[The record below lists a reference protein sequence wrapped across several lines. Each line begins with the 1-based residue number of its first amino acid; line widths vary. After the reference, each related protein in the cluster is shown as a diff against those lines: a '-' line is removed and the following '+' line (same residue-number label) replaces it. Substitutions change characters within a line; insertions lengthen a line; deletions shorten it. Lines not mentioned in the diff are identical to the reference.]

1 MVRTRFLL
9 IIPALFLLWRCPA
22 GPPTGPST
30 DISRELC
37 ANCLISPFEDTTYVF
52 VSRWSE
58 ISEYEFEDLVT
69 PEMIINPYWD
79 YWSISNATIRIEIDG
94 KYLPVEEDSV
104 TGFSEF
110 YDIYHYYYYKFLNV
124 SVHPG
129 QHWQLSVYHPDYDS
143 LYAETVVPDSVE
155 FINLPDTIRD
165 DSENLNF
172 SWTDA
177 DGARGYLPL
186 LSFTATND
194 TGKYWSIQVHSDF
207 ADEGDGVYSWSS
219 GFPSQNTS
227 AEYKINTMLKEIKFC
242 YDEDKYKIGDL
253 SQFTSFYLRF
263 YVYSLNE
270 ALYNIQRWEVQPDEL
285 SGFNAPVRVFSNVEG
300 GSGILGS
307 FWRTASPKIIVD
319 KEFLISH
326 CQ

>member
-1 MVRTRFLL
+1 
-9 IIPALFLLWRCPA
+9 
-22 GPPTGPST
+22 
-30 DISRELC
+30 
-37 ANCLISPFEDTTYVF
+37 
-52 VSRWSE
+52 
-58 ISEYEFEDLVT
+58 
-69 PEMIINPYWD
+69 
-79 YWSISNATIRIEIDG
+79 
-94 KYLPVEEDSV
+94 
-104 TGFSEF
+104 
-110 YDIYHYYYYKFLNV
+110 
-124 SVHPG
+124 
-129 QHWQLSVYHPDYDS
+129 
-143 LYAETVVPDSVE
+143 
-155 FINLPDTIRD
+155 FIALPDTIRD
-165 DSENLNF
+165 TSKDLNF
-172 SWTDA
+172 SWAQADDA
-177 DGARGYLPL
+177 KGYLPL
-186 LSFTATND
+186 LYFTATND
-194 TGKYWSIQVHSDF
+194 TGKYWSIQIHSDF

-242 YDEDKYKIGDL
+242 YDEDKYKIGEL

>member
-58 ISEYEFEDLVT
+58 ISQYEFEDLVT

-79 YWSISNATIRIEIDG
+79 YWSVSNAKIRIAVNG
-94 KYLPVEEDSV
+94 NYLPVREDSV
-104 TGFSEF
+104 TNYQEF
-110 YDIYHYYYYKFLNV
+110 YKIYHYYYYKFPNV
-124 SVHPG
+124 TVHPG
-129 QHWQLSVYHPDYDS
+129 QHWELSVYHPDYDS

-165 DSENLNF
+165 QSADLYF
-172 SWTDA
+172 SWYPA
-177 DGARGYLPL
+177 EGAKGYLPL
-186 LSFTATND
+186 LSFTAIND
-194 TGKYWSIQVHSDF
+194 TGKYWSVQIHADF
-207 ADEGDGVYSWSS
+207 TDEGKGVYSWSS
-219 GFPSQNTS
+219 GFPRQNS
-227 AEYKINTMLKEIKFC
+227 SVEYKIKTMLKEITFRYNYNK
-242 YDEDKYKIGDL
+242 DKIGDL

-285 SGFNAPVRVFSNVEG
+285 SGFNAPLQVFSNVEG
-300 GSGILGS
+300 GSGILGA
-307 FWRTASPKIIVD
+307 FWRTASRKIIID
-319 KEFLISH
+319 KEFILSQ

>member
-22 GPPTGPST
+22 GPPTGLDT
-30 DISRELC
+30 DISKNLSV
-37 ANCLISPFEDTTYVF
+37 NCLISPYEDTLKVF
-52 VSRWSE
+52 VSKWNE
-58 ISEYEFEDLVT
+58 LSEYEYEY
-69 PEMIINPYWD
+69 PYSDWKKYPD
-79 YWSISNATIRIEIDG
+79 YWSVSGAIVTIAVNG
-94 KYLPVEEDSV
+94 NYLPVMEDSV
-104 TGFSEF
+104 KEDE
-110 YDIYHYYYYKFLNV
+110 DIWDVCHYYYYKFPNV
-124 SVHPG
+124 DVHPG

-242 YDEDKYKIGDL
+242 YDEDKYKIGEL

>member
-22 GPPTGPST
+22 GPPTGPDT
-30 DISRELC
+30 DISKNLSV
-37 ANCLISPFEDTTYVF
+37 NCLISPYEDTLKVF
-52 VSRWSE
+52 VSKWSE
-58 ISEYEFEDLVT
+58 LSEYEYEY
-69 PEMIINPYWD
+69 PYSDWKKYPD
-79 YWSISNATIRIEIDG
+79 YWSVSGAIVTIAVNG
-94 KYLPVEEDSV
+94 NYLPVMEDSV
-104 TGFSEF
+104 KEDE
-110 YDIYHYYYYKFLNV
+110 DIWDVCHYYYYKFPNV
-124 SVHPG
+124 DVHPG

-177 DGARGYLPL
+177 DGVRGYLPL
-186 LSFTATND
+186 LSFTAIND
-194 TGKYWSIQVHSDF
+194 TGKYWSVQIHADF
-207 ADEGDGVYSWSS
+207 TDEGDGVYSSSS
-219 GFPSQNTS
+219 GYPRQNTS

>member
-1 MVRTRFLL
+1 
-9 IIPALFLLWRCPA
+9 
-22 GPPTGPST
+22 
-30 DISRELC
+30 
-37 ANCLISPFEDTTYVF
+37 
-52 VSRWSE
+52 
-58 ISEYEFEDLVT
+58 
-69 PEMIINPYWD
+69 MIINPYWD
-79 YWSISNATIRIEIDG
+79 YWSISNAKIRIAVDG
-94 KYLPVEEDSV
+94 KNLPVEEDSV
-104 TGFSEF
+104 RGYKEF
-110 YDIYHYYYYKFLNV
+110 YRIYHYYYYKFPNV
-124 SVHPG
+124 DVRPG
-129 QHWQLSVYHPDYDS
+129 QHWELSVYHPDYDS

-186 LSFTATND
+186 LSFTAIND
-194 TGKYWSIQVHSDF
+194 TGKYWSVQIHADF
-207 ADEGDGVYSWSS
+207 TDEGDGVYSSSS
-219 GFPSQNTS
+219 GYPRQNTS

-285 SGFNAPVRVFSNVEG
+285 SGFNAPIRVFSNVEN
-300 GSGILGS
+300 GSGILGA
-307 FWRTASPKIIVD
+307 FWRTASKKIIID
-319 KEFLISH
+319 EEFIIGQ

>member
-1 MVRTRFLL
+1 M

-22 GPPTGPST
+22 GPPTGPDT
-30 DISRELC
+30 DISKNLSV
-37 ANCLISPFEDTTYVF
+37 NCLISPYEDTLKVF
-52 VSRWSE
+52 VSKWNE
-58 ISEYEFEDLVT
+58 LSEYEYEY
-69 PEMIINPYWD
+69 PYSDWKKYPD
-79 YWSISNATIRIEIDG
+79 YWSVSGAIVTIAVNG
-94 KYLPVEEDSV
+94 NYLPVMEDSV
-104 TGFSEF
+104 KEDE
-110 YDIYHYYYYKFLNV
+110 DIWDVCHYYYYKFPNV
-124 SVHPG
+124 DVHPG

>member
-22 GPPTGPST
+22 GPPTGPDT
-30 DISRELC
+30 DISKNLSV
-37 ANCLISPFEDTTYVF
+37 NCLISPYEDTLKVF
-52 VSRWSE
+52 VSKWSE
-58 ISEYEFEDLVT
+58 LSEYEYEY
-69 PEMIINPYWD
+69 PYSDWKKYPD
-79 YWSISNATIRIEIDG
+79 YWSVSGAIVTIAVNG
-94 KYLPVEEDSV
+94 NYLPVMEDSV
-104 TGFSEF
+104 KEDE
-110 YDIYHYYYYKFLNV
+110 DIWDVCHYYYYKFPNV
-124 SVHPG
+124 DVHPG

-285 SGFNAPVRVFSNVEG
+285 SGFNAPIRVFSNVEG

>member
-22 GPPTGPST
+22 GPPTGPDT
-30 DISRELC
+30 DISKNLSV
-37 ANCLISPFEDTTYVF
+37 NCLISPYEDTLKVF
-52 VSRWSE
+52 VSKWNE
-58 ISEYEFEDLVT
+58 LSEYEY
-69 PEMIINPYWD
+69 PYSNYKKYYD
-79 YWSISNATIRIEIDG
+79 YWSISGATIEIVVDG

-129 QHWQLSVYHPDYDS
+129 QHWELSVYHPDYDS

-186 LSFTATND
+186 LSFTAIND
-194 TGKYWSIQVHSDF
+194 TGKYWSVQIHADF
-207 ADEGDGVYSWSS
+207 TDEGDGVYSSSS
-219 GFPSQNTS
+219 GYPRQNTS

-285 SGFNAPVRVFSNVEG
+285 SGFNAPVRVFSNVEN
-300 GSGILGS
+300 GSGILGA
-307 FWRTASPKIIVD
+307 FWRTASKKIIID
-319 KEFLISH
+319 EEFIIGQ

>member
-22 GPPTGPST
+22 GPPTGPDT
-30 DISRELC
+30 DISKNLSV
-37 ANCLISPFEDTTYVF
+37 NCLISPYEDTLKVF
-52 VSRWSE
+52 VSKWSE
-58 ISEYEFEDLVT
+58 LSEYEYEY
-69 PEMIINPYWD
+69 PYSDWKKYPD
-79 YWSISNATIRIEIDG
+79 YWSVSGAIVTIAVNG
-94 KYLPVEEDSV
+94 NYLPVMEDSV
-104 TGFSEF
+104 KEDE
-110 YDIYHYYYYKFLNV
+110 DIWDVCHYYYYKFPNV
-124 SVHPG
+124 DVHPG

-270 ALYNIQRWEVQPDEL
+270 ALFNIQRWEVQPDEL
-285 SGFNAPVRVFSNVEG
+285 SGFNAPIRVFSNVEN
-300 GSGILGS
+300 GSGILGA
-307 FWRTASPKIIVD
+307 FWRTASKKIIID
-319 KEFLISH
+319 EEFIIGQ

>member
-22 GPPTGPST
+22 GPPTGPDT
-30 DISRELC
+30 DISKNLSV
-37 ANCLISPFEDTTYVF
+37 NCLISPYEDTLKVF
-52 VSRWSE
+52 VSKWSE
-58 ISEYEFEDLVT
+58 LSEYEYEY
-69 PEMIINPYWD
+69 PYSDWKKYPD
-79 YWSISNATIRIEIDG
+79 YWSVSGAIVTIAVNG
-94 KYLPVEEDSV
+94 NYLPVMEDSV
-104 TGFSEF
+104 KEDE
-110 YDIYHYYYYKFLNV
+110 DIWDVCHYYYYKFPNV
-124 SVHPG
+124 DVHPG

-285 SGFNAPVRVFSNVEG
+285 SGFNAPVRVFSNVEN
-300 GSGILGS
+300 GSGILGA
-307 FWRTASPKIIVD
+307 FWRTASKKIIID
-319 KEFLISH
+319 KEFLIGQ

>member
-22 GPPTGPST
+22 GPPTGLDT
-30 DISRELC
+30 DISKNLSV
-37 ANCLISPFEDTTYVF
+37 NCLISPYEDTLKVF
-52 VSRWSE
+52 VSKWNE
-58 ISEYEFEDLVT
+58 LSEYEYEY
-69 PEMIINPYWD
+69 PYSDWKKYPD
-79 YWSISNATIRIEIDG
+79 YWSVSGAIVTIAVNG
-94 KYLPVEEDSV
+94 NYLPVMEDSV
-104 TGFSEF
+104 KEDE
-110 YDIYHYYYYKFLNV
+110 DIWDVCHYYYYKFPNV
-124 SVHPG
+124 DVHPG

-242 YDEDKYKIGDL
+242 YDEDKYKIGEL

-285 SGFNAPVRVFSNVEG
+285 SGFNAPIRVFSNVEG

>member
-22 GPPTGPST
+22 GPPTGPDT
-30 DISRELC
+30 DISKNLSV
-37 ANCLISPFEDTTYVF
+37 NCLISPYEDTLKVF
-52 VSRWSE
+52 VSKWSE
-58 ISEYEFEDLVT
+58 LSEYEYEY
-69 PEMIINPYWD
+69 PYSDWKKYPD
-79 YWSISNATIRIEIDG
+79 YWSVSGAIVTIAVNG
-94 KYLPVEEDSV
+94 NYLPVMEDSV
-104 TGFSEF
+104 KEDE
-110 YDIYHYYYYKFLNV
+110 DIWDVCHYYYYKFPNV
-124 SVHPG
+124 DVHPG

-186 LSFTATND
+186 LSFTAIND
-194 TGKYWSIQVHSDF
+194 TGKYWSVQIHADF
-207 ADEGDGVYSWSS
+207 TDEGDGVYSSSS
-219 GFPSQNTS
+219 GYPRQNTS

>member
-1 MVRTRFLL
+1 MVRRLIFFLFP
-9 IIPALFLLWRCPA
+9 IALLLWRCPA
-22 GPPTGPST
+22 GPPTGPDT
-30 DISRELC
+30 DISKNLSV
-37 ANCLISPFEDTTYVF
+37 NCLISPYEDTLKVF
-52 VSRWSE
+52 VSKWNE
-58 ISEYEFEDLVT
+58 LSEYEY
-69 PEMIINPYWD
+69 PYSNYKKYYD
-79 YWSISNATIRIEIDG
+79 YWSISGATIEIVVDG

-129 QHWQLSVYHPDYDS
+129 QHWELSVYHPDYDS

-186 LSFTATND
+186 LSFTAIND
-194 TGKYWSIQVHSDF
+194 TGKYWSVQIHADF
-207 ADEGDGVYSWSS
+207 TDEGDGVYSSSS
-219 GFPSQNTS
+219 GYPRQNTS

-285 SGFNAPVRVFSNVEG
+285 SGFNAPIRVFSNVEN
-300 GSGILGS
+300 GSGILGA
-307 FWRTASPKIIVD
+307 FWRTASKKIIID
-319 KEFLISH
+319 EEFIIGQ

>member
-22 GPPTGPST
+22 GPPTGLDT
-30 DISRELC
+30 DISKNLSV
-37 ANCLISPFEDTTYVF
+37 NCLISPYEDTLKVF
-52 VSRWSE
+52 VSKWNE
-58 ISEYEFEDLVT
+58 LSEYEYEY
-69 PEMIINPYWD
+69 PYSDWKKYPD
-79 YWSISNATIRIEIDG
+79 YWSVSGAIVTIAVNG
-94 KYLPVEEDSV
+94 NYLPVMEDSV
-104 TGFSEF
+104 KEDE
-110 YDIYHYYYYKFLNV
+110 DIWDVCHYYYYKFPNV
-124 SVHPG
+124 DVHPG

-194 TGKYWSIQVHSDF
+194 TGKYWSIQIHSDF

-242 YDEDKYKIGDL
+242 YDEDKYKIGEL

>member
-1 MVRTRFLL
+1 MVRRLIFFLFP
-9 IIPALFLLWRCPA
+9 IALLLWRCPA
-22 GPPTGPST
+22 GPPTGPDT
-30 DISRELC
+30 NISKNLSV
-37 ANCLISPFEDTTYVF
+37 NCLISPYEDTLKVF
-52 VSRWSE
+52 VSKWSE
-58 ISEYEFEDLVT
+58 LSEYEYEY
-69 PEMIINPYWD
+69 PYSDWKKYPD
-79 YWSISNATIRIEIDG
+79 YWSVSGAIVTIAVNG
-94 KYLPVEEDSV
+94 NYLPVMEDSV
-104 TGFSEF
+104 KEDE
-110 YDIYHYYYYKFLNV
+110 DIWDVCHYYYYKFPNV
-124 SVHPG
+124 DVHPG

>member
-22 GPPTGPST
+22 GPPTGLDT
-30 DISRELC
+30 DISKNLSV
-37 ANCLISPFEDTTYVF
+37 NCLISPYEDTLKVF
-52 VSRWSE
+52 VSKWNE
-58 ISEYEFEDLVT
+58 LSEYEYEY
-69 PEMIINPYWD
+69 PYSDWKKYPD
-79 YWSISNATIRIEIDG
+79 YWSVSGAIVTIAVNG
-94 KYLPVEEDSV
+94 NYLPVMEDSV
-104 TGFSEF
+104 KEDE
-110 YDIYHYYYYKFLNV
+110 DIWDVCHYYYYKFPNV
-124 SVHPG
+124 DVHPG

-227 AEYKINTMLKEIKFC
+227 AKYKINTMLKEIKFC

>member
-22 GPPTGPST
+22 GPPTGPDT
-30 DISRELC
+30 DISKNLSV
-37 ANCLISPFEDTTYVF
+37 NCLISPYEDTLKVF
-52 VSRWSE
+52 VSKWSE
-58 ISEYEFEDLVT
+58 LSEYEYEY
-69 PEMIINPYWD
+69 PYSDWKKYPD
-79 YWSISNATIRIEIDG
+79 YWSVSGAIVTIAVNG
-94 KYLPVEEDSV
+94 NYLPVMEDSV
-104 TGFSEF
+104 KEDE
-110 YDIYHYYYYKFLNV
+110 DIWDVCHYYYYKFPNV
-124 SVHPG
+124 DVHPG

>member
-22 GPPTGPST
+22 GPPTGPDT
-30 DISRELC
+30 DISKNLSV
-37 ANCLISPFEDTTYVF
+37 NCLISPYEDTLKVF
-52 VSRWSE
+52 VSKWNE
-58 ISEYEFEDLVT
+58 LSEYEYEY
-69 PEMIINPYWD
+69 PYSDWKKYPD
-79 YWSISNATIRIEIDG
+79 YWSVSGAIVTIAVNG
-94 KYLPVEEDSV
+94 NYLPVMEDSV
-104 TGFSEF
+104 KEDE
-110 YDIYHYYYYKFLNV
+110 DIWDVCHYYYYKFPNV
-124 SVHPG
+124 DVHPG